1 MAGSEVPTVVGSVEE
16 LMDVLFSRSGAGHGL
31 RAAASLRRSFP
42 YDKELQVAGLVHG
55 LGRPEPTARALRPLL
70 GERVARLVRMAAPA
84 PGETR
89 GPGPGARVEADVEAL
104 RLAVDAGRGS
114 GGGDAGV
121 LEDWRP
127 VLELVAAGAYDR
139 TG

>member
-1 MAGSEVPTVVGSVEE
+1 
-16 LMDVLFSRSGAGHGL
+16 MDLLFSRSGAGHGL

-55 LGRPEPTARALRPLL
+55 LGRPEPTARALRALL
-70 GERVARLVRMAAPA
+70 GERVARLVWQLAPA
-84 PGETR
+84 PRETR
-89 GPGPGARVEADVEAL
+89 GPGPEAGAEADVEAL
-104 RLAVDAGRGS
+104 RLAVDAGRSASGS
-114 GGGDAGV
+114 EAGV